1 MYQDDAK
8 TVHGLACRPSVGEW
22 NSSAQGASMFEH
34 PRRVGRW
41 VQTTK
46 GLSNFS
52 SIKFGDDRIQRVSSA
67 YREEYRSP
75 EDRRSFGRPV
85 IDPSF
90 RNVASTGHAGVG
102 LFTKSYLMADEV
114 AGHFG
119 RAENAALSSSGHT
132 SAQLFFPTHF
142 FTFAGCPLPRAYS
155 GDVPRV
161 R

>member
-1 MYQDDAK
+1 MIAWQPHLTRPCYCPRAHNDFRSKINEVYQDDAK

-75 EDRRSFGRPV
+75 EDRKSFGRPV
-85 IDPSF
+85 MDPSF

-114 AGHFG
+114 RWALRAG
-119 RAENAALSSSGHT
+119 R
-132 SAQLFFPTHF
+132 
-142 FTFAGCPLPRAYS
+142 
-155 GDVPRV
+155 
-161 R
+161 